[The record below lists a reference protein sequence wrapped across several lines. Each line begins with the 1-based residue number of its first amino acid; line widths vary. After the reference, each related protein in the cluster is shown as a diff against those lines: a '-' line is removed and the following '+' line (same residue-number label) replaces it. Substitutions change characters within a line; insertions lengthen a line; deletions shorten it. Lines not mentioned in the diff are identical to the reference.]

1 MQTIMQ
7 YLKESGER
15 FDSEIA
21 ASVGISVASV
31 KARLAELS
39 ARGDVIMCH
48 SIQFRDGKRIEGMR
62 CRLAGYIPPAAPGRK
77 SKGTPRAS

>member
-1 MQTIMQ
+1 MQAIMQ

-21 ASVGISVASV
+21 ASTGISVANV
-31 KARLAELS
+31 KAHLAELS

-77 SKGTPRAS
+77 SKGTPRAA